1 MGGKR
6 KIRAAGSDTGACGV
20 VELIAGVSS
29 LWSLDSSLSLSSLS
43 SLSLS

>member
-6 KIRAAGSDTGACGV
+6 KMRAAGSDTGAGGV
-20 VELIAGVSS
+20 VLLIAGVSS